1 MKRVLLGVAIAAA
14 AIAPAVAQGTA
25 ELQDKVF
32 KMVDKCQIDMLKD
45 QQLPITPPSVLNA
58 KNAEGVPFIV
68 RAAETACNEGVEQ
81 MILVG
86 ADVNAADNNGRTVLH
101 AAAEKSTD
109 KMVKMLIERGAKV
122 DAVTK
127 SGETVLQIAAK
138 NNYKGKTDTRDKI
151 IKILK
156 DKGAK

>member
-1 MKRVLLGVAIAAA
+1 MKRVLLGLAVAAA
-14 AIAPAVAQGTA
+14 AIAPAMAQGTA
-25 ELQDKVF
+25 DLQEKVF
-32 KMVDKCQIDMLKD
+32 KMVDKCQIEILRD
-45 QQLPITPPSVLNA
+45 QQLPVTPPPVLNG
-58 KNAEGVPFIV
+58 KNADGVPLIV
-68 RAAETACNEGVEQ
+68 RAAETSCNDGVEQ

-86 ADVNAADNNGRTVLH
+86 ADVNAADNSGRTVLG

-109 KMVKMLIERGAKV
+109 KMVKMLIERGAKI

-127 SGETVLQIAAK
+127 SGETLLQLAAK
-138 NNYKGKTDTRDKI
+138 NNYKGKTDQRDKI

>member
-1 MKRVLLGVAIAAA
+1 ML
-14 AIAPAVAQGTA
+14 
-25 ELQDKVF
+25 
-32 KMVDKCQIDMLKD
+32 DKCQVEALRD
-45 QQLPITPPSVLNA
+45 QQLPVTPPPVLNA
-58 KNAEGVPFIV
+58 KNAEGVPLIV
-68 RAAETACNEGVEQ
+68 RGAETSCNEGVEQ

-86 ADVNAADNNGRTVLH
+86 ADINASDNSGRTVLH

-127 SGETVLQIAAK
+127 SGETVLQFAAK
-138 NNYKGKTDTRDKI
+138 NNYKGKTEQRDKI